1 MEQLL
6 MLSVATMLS
15 AVAYV
20 MISGRLIA
28 CRLTTGI

>member
-15 AVAYV
+15 GVAYV
-20 MISGRLIA
+20 MISGRLTA